1 MLNDRRER
9 LLRLLL
15 AANGPLPAAEIGRLL
30 GYPARSVRYDLE
42 LLCDWV
48 AAHGARLVSTAG
60 VGYHLEGD
68 TDRVRR
74 HLDRLMTGGPP
85 PSEYIPSP
93 RERVRRLLLM
103 LLSDDAPR
111 RLSVLADRLG
121 VGKSTVHTDLAT
133 AESWASRRGLA
144 LARGHAGICLR
155 GAEPHWRRAIVDL
168 VGELADEAQLAMLLE
183 EHPDAAPLQAL
194 LRPLV
199 PRVSWGRLGDLLR
212 ELGAPELSICVAV
225 MLSRLQAGHT
235 LSYSPDQVS
244 RGLSSPWGREAQAIC
259 RALESR
265 FGVRIPNTEAA
276 WLALQLEATRAVNPA
291 PGRDIVHPADLELA
305 EQMAVL
311 VETRLGIGLRQDREF
326 LMGLALH
333 LRPIAE
339 RLRRGEAV
347 ENPLLDE
354 VQAKYPAACLAAQ
367 DVGRALS
374 AIWGL
379 TVPEPE
385 IGYLA
390 IHIAAALEREKLR
403 RRTVPRALIV
413 CSSGVGTSAL
423 LVTRIRSLL
432 PEIQPGRV
440 VSAFRVRE
448 VLAEDPH
455 DLVVATCQVPPCGL
469 PVVRVSP
476 LLGEDD
482 VARVRRTVMALQSE
496 AWRGRQPVL
505 SELLTAETIALDVDA
520 QNWEEAIR
528 AGGDLLVRA
537 GLAEPRYVDA
547 MVRTAREYGPYIVLG
562 PGFALPHARPGDGV
576 LRLGMSLVRLRK
588 PVPFGHPDND
598 PVRLVVCLGAIDNET
613 HLKALMELSELLA
626 NPQSV
631 EALHTAADV
640 AEVLRLIRSVSA
652 PPSEPGEGEVT

>member
-311 VETRLGIGLRQDREF
+311 VETRLGVGLRQDREF

-385 IGYLA
+385 VGYLA

-448 VLAEDPH
+448 
-455 DLVVATCQVPPCGL
+455 
-469 PVVRVSP
+469 
-476 LLGEDD
+476 
-482 VARVRRTVMALQSE
+482 
-496 AWRGRQPVL
+496 
-505 SELLTAETIALDVDA
+505 
-520 QNWEEAIR
+520 
-528 AGGDLLVRA
+528 
-537 GLAEPRYVDA
+537 
-547 MVRTAREYGPYIVLG
+547 
-562 PGFALPHARPGDGV
+562 
-576 LRLGMSLVRLRK
+576 
-588 PVPFGHPDND
+588 
-598 PVRLVVCLGAIDNET
+598 
-613 HLKALMELSELLA
+613 
-626 NPQSV
+626 
-631 EALHTAADV
+631 
-640 AEVLRLIRSVSA
+640 
-652 PPSEPGEGEVT
+652 